1 MKKLTALWL
10 SLLLAFSTLTG
21 CAGQISIIGGE
32 DGPTAII
39 TSDSASAVS
48 VTEDGQYD
56 SKDEV
61 AAYLTEY
68 GHLPSNYITKKQAQ
82 ALGWQ
87 GGSLEPY
94 APGCSI
100 GGDRFG
106 NYEGTLRTAA
116 ITSAT
121 STPAEPTSAARNGWS
136 TRTTAESTTPPTITR
151 VLRKSQNSFYNNSIS
166 GEMRMKELL
175 LDAETLYTREQL
187 HDVLTK
193 VCGFPADYGR
203 NLDALYDLLTAYP
216 AARLTLRHRRCW
228 SRISAITANWCSA
241 CWRTRPPKI
250 RRLR

>member
-10 SLLLAFSTLTG
+10 SLLLAFGTLTG
-21 CAGQISIIGGE
+21 CAGQIGIIGGA
-32 DGPTAII
+32 DGPTAIV

-68 GHLPSNYITKKQAQ
+68 EQAQ

-106 NYEGTLRTAA
+106 NYEGTLPDGSYHECDLNTRGADKRGAERLVYADDGRIYYTADHYESFEE
-116 ITSAT
+116 IT
-121 STPAEPTSAARNGWS
+121 E
-136 TRTTAESTTPPTITR
+136 
-151 VLRKSQNSFYNNSIS
+151 
-166 GEMRMKELL
+166 
-175 LDAETLYTREQL
+175 
-187 HDVLTK
+187 
-193 VCGFPADYGR
+193 
-203 NLDALYDLLTAYP
+203 
-216 AARLTLRHRRCW
+216 
-228 SRISAITANWCSA
+228 
-241 CWRTRPPKI
+241 
-250 RRLR
+250 

>member
-1 MKKLTALWL
+1 MNIATLFNAMPGALAQGLIWAIMAIGVYLTFRILDVADLTVDGTLGLGGAVCIMCMISGMNVWL
-10 SLLLAFSTLTG
+10 SLLLAFGTLTG
-21 CAGQISIIGGE
+21 CAGQIGIIGGE

-106 NYEGTLRTAA
+106 NYEGTLPDGSYHECDLNTRGADKRGAERLVYADDGRIYYTADHYESFEE
-116 ITSAT
+116 IT
-121 STPAEPTSAARNGWS
+121 E
-136 TRTTAESTTPPTITR
+136 
-151 VLRKSQNSFYNNSIS
+151 
-166 GEMRMKELL
+166 
-175 LDAETLYTREQL
+175 
-187 HDVLTK
+187 
-193 VCGFPADYGR
+193 
-203 NLDALYDLLTAYP
+203 
-216 AARLTLRHRRCW
+216 
-228 SRISAITANWCSA
+228 
-241 CWRTRPPKI
+241 
-250 RRLR
+250 

>member
-82 ALGWQ
+82 ALG
-87 GGSLEPY
+87 
-94 APGCSI
+94 CSI

-106 NYEGTLRTAA
+106 NYEGTLPDGSYHECDLNTRGADKRGAERLVYADDGRIYYTADHYESFEE
-116 ITSAT
+116 IT
-121 STPAEPTSAARNGWS
+121 E
-136 TRTTAESTTPPTITR
+136 
-151 VLRKSQNSFYNNSIS
+151 
-166 GEMRMKELL
+166 
-175 LDAETLYTREQL
+175 
-187 HDVLTK
+187 
-193 VCGFPADYGR
+193 
-203 NLDALYDLLTAYP
+203 
-216 AARLTLRHRRCW
+216 
-228 SRISAITANWCSA
+228 
-241 CWRTRPPKI
+241 
-250 RRLR
+250 